1 MSKQLIT
8 TITSAGVNWRVED
21 RGIVLGRGKAS
32 GHKEARDTVNK
43 RHGGYAGEEVRLSA
57 KLYDELKERY
67 KETGEAPK
75 GFLDGN
81 YTLEDE

>member
-8 TITSAGVNWRVED
+8 TITGEGVNWRVED
-21 RGIVLGRGKAS
+21 RGIVLGRGKTAN
-32 GHKEARDTVNK
+32 HKEARDTVNK
-43 RHGGYAGEEVRLSA
+43 RYGGYTNEDVRLST
-57 KLYDELKERY
+57 KLYEELKNTY
-67 KETGEAPK
+67 KATGEAPN

>member
-1 MSKQLIT
+1 MSKKLIT
-8 TITSAGVNWRVED
+8 TITGEGINWRVED

-32 GHKEARDTVNK
+32 NHKEARDTVNK
-43 RHGGYAGEEVRLSA
+43 RYGGYANEDVRLST
-57 KLYDELKERY
+57 KLYEELKNTY